1 MNNSLKRIFASV
13 VTLSM
18 VLALAPVATL
28 AAVDPSCPSL
38 SSGDEIKVT
47 GRPAIYLVD
56 NEGKIRAI
64 TNGDVYKTYKSS
76 YGGYKSIGGA
86 CLNSLPQ
93 PTQFPS
99 IMTYRPGAVV
109 VRYSADPTGQL
120 YVVQPGNALAK
131 ISLENARALHGANV
145 RVRDISLIDWPH
157 YINRRAD
164 VTMPSV
170 YPGMTVRTPSTG
182 SKVWYVDTNN
192 MLHEV
197 APSALAANFILPEYI
212 FTVADSAV
220 QGKTVGDMITT
231 AWPQLAD
238 RTGSGYAADGMWKGT
253 ATTPTPAPGTVSG
266 LQLNVAVASKNPMNT
281 TNIPVGVSSLAR
293 VLELTFSA
301 GNSDVMVTGLNLTRS
316 GLSVDQDIN
325 NVYLMDGNTIIASN
339 LGISNGIVN
348 FSDPSSMGLF
358 KVMANGSKKITVAV
372 TMNSSAAGRTVA
384 FGLAGSSAITSNAG
398 SIAGSFPMMSDTYT
412 GTSLTN
418 SGGVQITN
426 SSAGIT
432 APGISV
438 NAGQKNFTVGQFSFL
453 GQNQTVQVRSIKAT
467 LIGSA
472 NTSDVNNFTLWNG
485 GTQVGQS
492 VPTATGNTVVFDLSN
507 APLQL
512 TAGQTANLIIRA
524 DIMGGVNRYFQMSI
538 QRNYDVVAQDMM
550 FNMGVLPVLNTG
562 NFPVNLSYVTINQ
575 GSLTVVRSTSSP
587 AGNLL
592 PGGTNQTVAI
602 FNMTAN
608 GEAVRLTDIRVN
620 LALTNGMTSTVL
632 TNLKLVDDMGQQI
645 GTTQSSV
652 GTTDPRATYSN
663 LNYIIA
669 ANTTRM
675 VKVVVD
681 VANGA
686 TGNLQASISN
696 MVAQGFTSLA
706 SITPANQS
714 GNLLTANATL
724 LTVAG
729 NGTQNNVVAGQTGAK
744 IGSFTISAGSASDV
758 TVSNITLKVPTTGS
772 PASAFQNLRL
782 MVGNTQIGTTQSTLT
797 NGTSYNFSLTSP
809 ITITKGGQLVVDAY
823 ADVLTGATFGPNP
836 AVAVPASGISAI
848 ALATNQAVTGVPASD
863 VNSPSAQ
870 VLTNGTLSIVSSGS
884 QPGPM
889 YVAMGTTGIKLATYQ
904 LNGSS
909 NEDIQVRDVYLSVTS
924 TNGVTGGPQSFVNY
938 RLVANGVTY
947 GQATN
952 LDANQTTVP
961 FSLVWAGVN
970 NAGNSLVIAKN
981 QTVVVDVYAD
991 ANSWDQLQS
1000 TGLHTNILN
1009 VSSSVRIATMTYQGV
1024 ASSVIGNADTT
1035 VVGNTFNLFRSIFS
1049 SVVSAGTVPNGYST
1063 QVLTPNT
1070 VVSGFTFAASAQG
1083 DATVNTLQI
1092 NWFVNGV
1099 SSTAATLGYTIYA
1112 TNNGTLGD
1120 VVATGTTPV
1129 SGSGTSYSGS
1139 FSKQIA
1145 LPGAPV
1151 TDGVKI
1157 AAGSNRTFVV
1167 AFNVQGSFA
1176 AAANISSHSFGTQ
1189 LTNWTWNDQTR
1200 GVTTPINA
1208 DPNMLIAPITGHS
1221 VAD

>member
-1 MNNSLKRIFASV
+1 
-13 VTLSM
+13 M

-64 TNGDVYKTYKSS
+64 TNGDVYKTYKTS

-164 VTMPSV
+164 VAMPKV
-170 YPGMTVRTPSTG
+170 YPGMTFRTPSTG
-182 SKVWYVDTNN
+182 SKVWYADTNN

-212 FTVADSAV
+212 FTVSDAAI
-220 QGKTVGDMITT
+220 QGLGFGDMITT

-253 ATTPTPAPGTVSG
+253 ATTPAPAPGTVSG

-293 VLELTFSA
+293 VLEVNFSA
-301 GNSDVMVTGLNLTRS
+301 GNSDVNVTGLNLTRS
-316 GLSVDQDIN
+316 GLSVDQDVN

-348 FSDPSSMGLF
+348 FSDPSTNGLF
-358 KVMANGSKKITVAV
+358 KIMANGSKKITVAV

-438 NAGQKNFTVGQFSFL
+438 NAGQKNFTVGQFSLL

-485 GTQVGQS
+485 GTQVGQA
-492 VPTATGNTVVFDLSN
+492 VPTAMGNSVVFDLSN

-512 TAGQTANLIIRA
+512 TAGQNANLMVRA
-524 DIMGGVNRYFQMSI
+524 DIVGGVNRYFQMSI

-550 FNMGVLPVLNTG
+550 FNMGVLPTIAG
-562 NFPVNLSYVTINQ
+562 SNFPANLSYVTINQ

-587 AGNLL
+587 SGNLL
-592 PGGTNQTVAI
+592 PGGTNQTVAT
-602 FNMTAN
+602 FDMTAN
-608 GEAVRLTDIRVN
+608 GEAVRLTAISLN

-632 TNLKLVDDMGQQI
+632 TNLKVVDDQGQQI
-645 GTTQSSV
+645 GTTQSTV
-652 GTTDPRATYSN
+652 GATDPRAAYSN
-663 LNYIIA
+663 LNYIIP
-669 ANTTRM
+669 ANTTR
-675 VKVVVD
+675 KVSIVVD

-686 TGNLQASISN
+686 TGNLQASIPVG
-696 MVAQGFTSLA
+696 MTAQGFTSLA
-706 SITPANQS
+706 NISPAGQS

-724 LTVAG
+724 LTVAA
-729 NGTQNNVVAGQTGAK
+729 NGTTYNVVAGQPGAK
-744 IGSFTISAGSASDV
+744 IGSFTLSAGSASDV
-758 TVSNITLKVPTTGS
+758 TVSNITLKVPTTGN
-772 PASAFQNLRL
+772 PAGAFQNLRL
-782 MVGNTQIGTTQSTLT
+782 MVGNTQIGTIQSTLT
-797 NGTSYNFSLTSP
+797 NGTSYNFSLNSP
-809 ITITKGGQLVVDAY
+809 ITIVKGGQLIVDAY
-823 ADVLTGATFGPNP
+823 ADVLTGVSFGYNSV
-836 AVAVPASGISAI
+836 VAVPASGISAI
-848 ALATNQAVTGVPASD
+848 AVVTNQSITGVPSADVSALTTLVSASG
-863 VNSPSAQ
+863 
-870 VLTNGTLSIVSSGS
+870 VLTIGTNTS
-884 QPGPM
+884 QPSSQ
-889 YVAMGTTGIKLATYQ
+889 YVAMGSTGIKFATYQ

-909 NEDIQVRDVYLSVTS
+909 NEDIEVRDVYLQVTS
-924 TNGVTGGPQSFVNY
+924 TNGGGLAVAPQAFLNY
-938 RLVANGVTY
+938 RMMVNGVLY
-947 GQATN
+947 GQPTN
-952 LDANQTTVP
+952 LDANATATP
-961 FSLVWAGVN
+961 STLVWAGIN
-970 NAGNSLVIAKN
+970 NAGSKLIVPKSG
-981 QTVVVDVYAD
+981 TVVVDIYAD
-991 ANSWDQLQS
+991 ANSWS
-1000 TGLHTNILN
+1000 NIGNTALHTDPYN
-1009 VSSSVRIATMTYQGV
+1009 VTSSVKIATITYQGI
-1024 ASSVIGNADTT
+1024 ASSAIGNANTT
-1035 VVGNTFNLFRSIFS
+1035 LLGNAFSLFRSVFS
-1049 SVVSAGTVPNGYST
+1049 SVVKANTLPGSGYSS
-1063 QVLTPNT
+1063 QILSPSA
-1070 VVSGFTFAASAQG
+1070 VVGGYTFTASNQG
-1083 DATVNTLQI
+1083 DATVNYLQI
-1092 NWFVNGV
+1092 KWFVNGV
-1099 SSTAATLGYTIYA
+1099 TSSATSVPYIIYA
-1112 TNNGTLGD
+1112 TNPSNTGTLGD
-1120 VVATGTTPV
+1120 IVATGTTAF
-1129 SGSGTSYSGS
+1129 SGSNNAYTGT
-1139 FSKQIA
+1139 IA
-1145 LPGAPV
+1145 TVGMNLPGGV
-1151 TDGVKI
+1151 STDGVKVS
-1157 AAGSNRTFVV
+1157 AGTAGARTFS
-1167 AFNVQGSFA
+1167 VQLDLSSFSP
-1176 AAANISSHSFGTQ
+1176 AANISSRSVTTQ
-1189 LTNWTWNDQTR
+1189 LMSWTWNDLTR
-1200 GVTTPINA
+1200 GLTTPVAA
-1208 DPNMLIAPITGHS
+1208 DPSMIVAPISGVS
-1221 VAD
+1221 INQ